1 MMQYNGG
8 DFQRHSYTCNS
19 VEGIR
24 EIKKIFIE
32 DKKPACKFSQN
43 GNAE

>member
-8 DFQRHSYTCNS
+8 DFQRHKYNPM
-19 VEGIR
+19 EGIR

-32 DKKPACKFSQN
+32 DKKLACKFSQN
-43 GNAE
+43 VNAE